1 MRSALRR
8 RSPWILVACI
18 AATLSLHG
26 QTSST
31 TDRADTTDNRVRLID
46 PGISSGRPVFLLP
59 PSLSIIPG
67 DFGDPETIG
76 LGTPPPFLGDPV
88 TGKIDLI
95 APFKL
100 QLEKQK
106 ELQTLRSVLGTVQVG
121 AVAYLAYKQIR
132 RWGKK

>member
-1 MRSALRR
+1 MRSALQR
-8 RSPWILVACI
+8 RSSWILMACI

-26 QTSST
+26 QTSSVT
-31 TDRADTTDNRVRLID
+31 GRVDTSDNHVRLID

-67 DFGDPETIG
+67 DFGESELQG
-76 LGTPPPFLGDPV
+76 FGAPPPFLGNSV

-121 AVAYLAYKQIR
+121 AVAYLAYKQIK